1 MPEAPAQQAPPED
14 AQPAPPPAPP
24 PLAQAAE
31 APHDPW
37 GYRLATG
44 GVSLALFAFLL
55 GAAIVGA
62 SGHVKDMPQE
72 FWTIGAALSG
82 ALVGILVPSPSQKK
96 AARVQKKETKIGE
109 KGPDWVSIA
118 QPALL
123 IVVLAGA
130 MILERHVNAADAA
143 QLRTL
148 AAASAGALVGLLGVS
163 PAKSGAKA

>member
-1 MPEAPAQQAPPED
+1 MAEVPAPAPPSGEQPPPQAPP
-14 AQPAPPPAPP
+14 
-24 PLAQAAE
+24 QAAE

-37 GYRLATG
+37 GYRLAIG

-55 GAAIVGA
+55 GAAIVGSA
-62 SGHVKDMPQE
+62 GHVKDMPQE

-96 AARVQKKETKIGE
+96 AARVQKKEAKIGE

-123 IVVLAGA
+123 IVVLVGA

-148 AAASAGALVGLLGVS
+148 AAASAGALVGLLGAS
-163 PAKSGAKA
+163 PAKTAGKA